1 MFVLASSLRSAQADN
16 DSLKDKVAELEQL
29 TQKLQSDNEELNLQ
43 VEELSVTKSGFQGE
57 VTACMLDSIRQI
69 EDVHENL
76 LAQYNMTSG
85 EGERIDSINEMF
97 NSSTQSLR
105 DITVSMNSMGSKM
118 GHMAEGILGL
128 SDTADSINAFVTTI
142 TSISDQ
148 TNLLALNA
156 AIEAARAGDAGRG
169 FSVVADEVRTLA
181 TETNKSASEVAE
193 LVTNIISST
202 RNATGSVDEIK
213 SNNEQLSTGIVS
225 LDENYQQITT
235 QCQEM
240 MNSITGSSLTTF
252 IQTIKLDIV
261 RWKGKVYEGVQQ
273 PGTVTAESLVDHTA
287 SRFGQWYSQDGQSKY
302 GRDSTFVSLAKPNED
317 LHKEGKE
324 ALRAMSLGNEDQCL
338 NHLKKMESASQNLMR
353 LLDQLQG

>member
-1 MFVLASSLRSAQADN
+1 MFALASSLREVEAEN
-16 DSLKDKVAELEQL
+16 EKLNKKVAELEDLNRQ
-29 TQKLQSDNEELNLQ
+29 LQSENEELNLQ
-43 VEELSVTKSGFQGE
+43 VEELSVSKSGFQGD

-69 EDVHENL
+69 ENVHENL
-76 LAQYNMTSG
+76 LAQYNATAG

-97 NSSTQSLR
+97 TSSTQSLR
-105 DITVSMNSMGSKM
+105 EITSSMNSMGSKM

-213 SNNEQLSTGIVS
+213 NNNEQLSSGIVS

-235 QCQEM
+235 QCQQM
-240 MNSITGSSLTTF
+240 MNSITGSSLSTF
-252 IQTIKLDIV
+252 VQTIKLDV
-261 RWKGKVYEGVQQ
+261 LAWKGKVYEGVQHV
-273 PGTVTAESLVDHTA
+273 GTVSADALVDHSS
-287 SRFGQWYSQDGQSKY
+287 SRFGQWYAQEGQSKY
-302 GRDSTFVSLAKPNED
+302 GRDSTFVSLAKPHED

-324 ALRAMSLGNEDQCL
+324 ALRALSIGNEDQCL
-338 NHLKKMESASQNLMR
+338 SHLKKMENASQNLMR
-353 LLDQLQG
+353 LLDQLH